1 MVRRNR
7 AMEDADKR
15 PESCA
20 GDEITASA
28 LSSVTPG
35 HRKGRAAVP
44 KRKSGRCPCKLAKVA
59 TPDLADWHKLK
70 PGRRGTHDIG
80 ASRV

>member
-35 HRKGRAAVP
+35 EAPTTLVP
-44 KRKSGRCPCKLAKVA
+44 LDGNE
-59 TPDLADWHKLK
+59 
-70 PGRRGTHDIG
+70 
-80 ASRV
+80 